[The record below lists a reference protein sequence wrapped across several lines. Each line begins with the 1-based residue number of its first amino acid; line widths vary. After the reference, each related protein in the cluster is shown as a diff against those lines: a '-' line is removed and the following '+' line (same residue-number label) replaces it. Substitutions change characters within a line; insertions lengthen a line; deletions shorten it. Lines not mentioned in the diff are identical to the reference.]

1 MQPSSF
7 LIADL
12 RSRDETRYRIR
23 NNCAHITIQETLAQ
37 YLALC
42 ILALASS
49 SRFGRY
55 HLSSVDHD
63 TFRSPSQFLVSC
75 TSFFFSPSLF
85 NRSGQLFIITLAS
98 SNGRLQTRQ

>member
-1 MQPSSF
+1 MPPRR
-7 LIADL
+7 AKMK
-12 RSRDETRYRIR
+12 RDTELETTRARV
-23 NNCAHITIQETLAQ
+23 TIQETLAQ

-63 TFRSPSQFLVSC
+63 TLGLRPSS
-75 TSFFFSPSLF
+75 SFSL
-85 NRSGQLFIITLAS
+85 
-98 SNGRLQTRQ
+98 